1 MYTLERPHIFTH
13 IYSFSSFCDIIFI
26 GFSFD
31 DEKEKLCAGGGERE
45 RKKKSAATHTRWVW
59 PVLILTLW
67 REQLSIRGQESAVRQ
82 KDFKLFLPVVIFLSF
97 LRFSIRQKEKYFPVL
112 SVWLSLVSR
121 FEFFSRDLLN
131 FFGEMQRGASSRQES
146 KRAVIW
152 FTAL

>member
-45 RKKKSAATHTRWVW
+45 RKKSAATHTRRVW

-67 REQLSIRGQESAVRQ
+67 REQLSVRGQESAVRQ

-97 LRFSIRQKEKYFPVL
+97 LQFSIRQKYSKKYFPVF
-112 SVWLSLVSR
+112 SVLPDFDFPLC
-121 FEFFSRDLLN
+121 RDLGFSVVICFL
-131 FFGEMQRGASSRQES
+131 E
-146 KRAVIW
+146 KRNAVHRRDKKVE
-152 FTAL
+152 